1 MATANFDGMCVRK
14 LEFRRRSEALEA
26 AGIEE

>member
-1 MATANFDGMCVRK
+1 MGS
-14 LEFRRRSEALEA
+14 RRRAPLLSGVEEALGLEALEA

>member
-1 MATANFDGMCVRK
+1 MSQPNVDGMCVRE
-14 LEFRRRSEALEA
+14 LELKRRSEALEA